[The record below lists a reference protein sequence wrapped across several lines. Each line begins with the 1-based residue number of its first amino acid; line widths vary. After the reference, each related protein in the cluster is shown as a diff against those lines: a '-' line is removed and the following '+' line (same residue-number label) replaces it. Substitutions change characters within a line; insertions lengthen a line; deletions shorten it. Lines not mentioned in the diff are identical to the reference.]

1 MAHTIPLMAR
11 GIIALLHGA
20 TYYSNATSNNLDYL
34 NGDSGGTYIRQWIN
48 NKTDST
54 TANDFDSTQM
64 NGTFARQQYGGKIG
78 ASQATHIRL
87 QGSVADINY
96 MLSFINYRPFTA
108 YTGSDS
114 IMLEVCQDAADVH
127 DYVSGIS
134 VSVDYAMQDVLLD
147 RHLTCVGRTLPMI
160 VEAVNDPPH
169 FVLPS
174 QSLQVHGDSA
184 LIFDGSVML
193 SDEDSGEGFLLAELS
208 VDYGSLTLLAMPT
221 NLLLLNG
228 TGEEDTF
235 LTLLGTL
242 KDINSALAKMIYT
255 PPMSWDSLK
264 SGEADILHM
273 FSNDLGSHNLL
284 FDANNYTDY
293 LLDAEALT
301 TDSEMFVVVLKGN
314 NHAPRVK
321 VPGVMSDSDECESQE
336 GQELQNKLGMGHNV
350 YNVCDHLISVNMLY
364 TDEDTTI
371 SVTGVNITDPDEDH
385 RVFGLL
391 QYFVELR
398 TSHGLLT
405 MDSAP
410 YHGVSL
416 VTKTLEDHICIG
428 CVNYTTTAIT
438 GTLAQ
443 INGALG
449 SLTYTPKA
457 DYNGPDY
464 LSVYVNDEPYSAG
477 GLTHN
482 ETIPIK
488 VKPVSD
494 RPIITLPAI
503 ADLVTVVEDS
513 HVTIDGISIFD
524 PDLLILS
531 VPPQSGHGL
540 PSIRHVRGL

>member
-1 MAHTIPLMAR
+1 
-11 GIIALLHGA
+11 
-20 TYYSNATSNNLDYL
+20 
-34 NGDSGGTYIRQWIN
+34 
-48 NKTDST
+48 
-54 TANDFDSTQM
+54 
-64 NGTFARQQYGGKIG
+64 
-78 ASQATHIRL
+78 
-87 QGSVADINY
+87 
-96 MLSFINYRPFTA
+96 
-108 YTGSDS
+108 
-114 IMLEVCQDAADVH
+114 
-127 DYVSGIS
+127 
-134 VSVDYAMQDVLLD
+134 
-147 RHLTCVGRTLPMI
+147 
-160 VEAVNDPPH
+160 
-169 FVLPS
+169 
-174 QSLQVHGDSA
+174 
-184 LIFDGSVML
+184 
-193 SDEDSGEGFLLAELS
+193 
-208 VDYGSLTLLAMPT
+208 
-221 NLLLLNG
+221 
-228 TGEEDTF
+228 
-235 LTLLGTL
+235 
-242 KDINSALAKMIYT
+242 
-255 PPMSWDSLK
+255 
-264 SGEADILHM
+264 
-273 FSNDLGSHNLL
+273 
-284 FDANNYTDY
+284 
-293 LLDAEALT
+293 
-301 TDSEMFVVVLKGN
+301 
-314 NHAPRVK
+314 
-321 VPGVMSDSDECESQE
+321 
-336 GQELQNKLGMGHNV
+336 
-350 YNVCDHLISVNMLY
+350 MLY

-503 ADLVTVVEDS
+503 ADL
-513 HVTIDGISIFD
+513 DGGGRQPRDHRWHFHLR
-524 PDLLILS
+524 PRLY
-531 VPPQSGHGL
+531 
-540 PSIRHVRGL
+540 